1 MRWIA
6 VAVVCSVAVA
16 GCAGKPERADTLPGA
31 VGGSPTAVPTKA
43 SQQPPTVPAVPKA
56 STLSA
61 AQAKRA
67 LLTLDD
73 MPTGWSQDKP
83 DPADN
88 DDTVTPKRCA
98 AVFDALD
105 GHDPLAE
112 AEASF
117 SAGDLGPSLDH
128 TVSSWP
134 KSQVQALKQ
143 ITQALQQCPK
153 FTSTSKDGSSATFEA
168 SGLSFPN
175 LGDRTLALRLKGK
188 TEGISVMLDVV
199 YIVKGNNAIVLMASG
214 IQPLDGATFEKL
226 ARTAIS
232 RLDAAAA

>member
-1 MRWIA
+1 MAVAAVCSIA
-6 VAVVCSVAVA
+6 VV

-31 VGGSPTAVPTKA
+31 ASESKTTETTKTAR
-43 SQQPPTVPAVPKA
+43 QPPTVPAVPKE

-73 MPTGWSQDKP
+73 MPTGWSQEKP
-83 DPADN
+83 DPGS
-88 DDTVTPKRCA
+88 DDETVTPKRCA
-98 AVFDALD
+98 TVFDALGD
-105 GHDPLAE
+105 RDPLSE

-134 KSQVQALKQ
+134 KSQVQALKA
-143 ITQALQQCPK
+143 ITQALRQCPK

-168 SGLSFPN
+168 TGLSFPN

-188 TEGISVMLDVV
+188 TDGIGVVVDVV
-199 YIVKGNNAIVLMASG
+199 YIAKGNNTVVLIASG
-214 IQPLDGATFEKL
+214 LQPLEGATFEKL
-226 ARTAIS
+226 ARTAIG
-232 RLDAAAA
+232 RLNAAAA